1 MRQRLMLI
9 LSLLCII
16 LPVYGKIMH
25 NSDLAF
31 VCSGSSDFSNAI
43 TDATALGDSVS
54 FVHVGIIILGEDGK
68 ETVIEASPEYGVR
81 IVAMEEF
88 LDEAPKINGLPGVVI
103 KRLNAVF
110 SADEAIAR
118 AMSHLGEPYDWWYL
132 PDNGRMYCSELVYDS
147 YINEDGKPI
156 FEARPM
162 NFRASD
168 GSMPRFWTELYDGL
182 GVAVPEGEPGTNP
195 NDMAKDGRLSE
206 VYRYF

>member
-9 LSLLCII
+9 LYLLCII

-25 NSDLAF
+25 NGDLAF
-31 VCSGSSDFSNAI
+31 VCSGSSDFSSAI
-43 TDATALGDSVS
+43 TDATARGDSVS
-54 FVHVGIIILGEDGK
+54 FVHVGIIILGEEGK
-68 ETVIEASPEYGVR
+68 ETVIEASPEHGVR
-81 IVAMEEF
+81 IVAIEEF
-88 LDEAPKINGLPGVVI
+88 LEEAPKINGRPGVVI
-103 KRLNAVF
+103 KSLNAAF

-118 AMSHLGEPYDWWYL
+118 AISHLGEPYDWWYL
-132 PDNGRMYCSELVYDS
+132 PDNGRMYCSELVYES

-162 NFRASD
+162 NFRAPD

-182 GVAVPEGEPGTNP
+182 GVDVPEGEPGTNP